1 MATLGMLS
9 EPGSFL
15 QPLGGFPNLQIKQLE
30 NQLQSMRT
38 AVICAFNQLLDLKDL
53 NTGVHST
60 RLAEWAVRIGEALGL
75 NETCLRD
82 VEAAAILHDIGKIGV
97 PDSIL
102 NKPTKLTDEERA
114 IINKHPEYGW
124 AIQRLIP
131 GLQRVS
137 LFTLHHHENFDG
149 TGYPGKLAGTEIPIG
164 SRIVS
169 VIDAFDAMVSNRP
182 YRKGLP
188 VEEAL
193 RRLVKDSQAQ
203 FDPQIVNLF
212 TRMAESEVSRVF
224 AAAGTTQSATF

>member
-15 QPLGGFPNLQIKQLE
+15 QPLAGFPNLQIKQLE